1 MKSKLLVSVN
11 HFGRIPPLYQDGPI
25 LHPIWVDVKTAHTL
39 VSCHYKTF
47 EHNPVKLSEKVLLT
61 LENVMKDNFP
71 PFIPTVKPEEHD
83 GGSPVEITKSVEL
96 PKPDRVKESSEVT
109 TNAAIVSTEV
119 SHDDTLENKD
129 DAKSNKEE
137 MVDSVVEDASK
148 VEELKEASTA
158 PMSLNE
164 RAAALGIDT
173 TGMSRNKIR
182 AAIKEKENK
191 K

>member
-39 VSCHYKTF
+39 VSCHYKAF
-47 EHNPVKLSEKVLLT
+47 EHNPAKLSEKVLLT
-61 LENVMKDNFP
+61 LENVTKDNFP
-71 PFIPTVKPEEHD
+71 PFIPVVKPEQHD
-83 GGSPVEITKSVEL
+83 GGTEVQVTKSVEL
-96 PKPDRVKESSEVT
+96 PKPDRVKETSEVAT
-109 TNAAIVSTEV
+109 SVVTPTPEV
-119 SHDDTLENKD
+119 SQEDTSENTQD
-129 DAKSNKEE
+129 VESNKEE
-137 MVDSVVEDASK
+137 AIDSVVEDTSK
-148 VEELKEASTA
+148 AEELRSTATA

-182 AAIKEKENK
+182 AAIKEKEAQK
-191 K
+191 

>member
-39 VSCHYKTF
+39 VSRHYKAF
-47 EHNPVKLSEKVLLT
+47 EHNPAKLSEKVLLT
-61 LENVMKDNFP
+61 LENVTKDNFP
-71 PFIPTVKPEEHD
+71 PFIPEAKQEQRD
-83 GGSPVEITKSVEL
+83 AGKPVEIVKSVEL
-96 PKPDRVKESSEVT
+96 PKPDRVKETSEVAT
-109 TNAAIVSTEV
+109 SVVTPAPEV
-119 SHDDTLENKD
+119 SQEDTSENTQD
-129 DAKSNKEE
+129 VESNKEE
-137 MVDSVVEDASK
+137 AIDSVVEDTSK
-148 VEELKEASTA
+148 AEELRSTATA

-182 AAIKEKENK
+182 AAIKEKEAQK
-191 K
+191 

>member
-25 LHPIWVDVKTAHTL
+25 LHPIWIDVKTAHTL
-39 VSCHYKTF
+39 VSCHYKAF
-47 EHNPVKLSEKVLLT
+47 EHNPAKLSEKVLLT

-109 TNAAIVSTEV
+109 TNAVAMTSEV
-119 SHDDTLENKD
+119 SHDDTLENKGN
-129 DAKSNKEE
+129 AESNKEE
-137 MVDSVVEDASK
+137 MVDSVVEDTSK
-148 VEELKEASTA
+148 VEEVKEASTA
-158 PMSLNE
+158 SMSLNE